1 MNYLKKVILFLLTV
15 KLNVLLVQNLSA
27 QSKSECQQTFTKYV
41 LGLGEYE
48 VPKDGK
54 HYFVHTVA
62 STFPN
67 KELKEYEPSAYSS
80 ENINVRVVIAKGKM
94 FYYSNYIDFYQDN
107 NDLFTV
113 IHPQKL
119 IIWRKPQAKEKQEQ
133 SIEFMPFRKQMLE
146 ELLFT
151 SCVDVILD
159 QNNFIGN
166 TFDVGTNGSLVLNTF
181 NNNYWDKYEGYDLN
195 KDKIGDIPYRPV
207 SMYSMIVEKYPPAM
221 ILFRSFI
228 TSLLDRTEKKTRS
241 RTGCEMPANRADE
254 FFPQ

>member
-1 MNYLKKVILFLLTV
+1 MNYLKKVILFLLMV

-119 IIWRKPQAKEKQEQ
+119 IIWRKPEAKEKQGQ

-159 QNNFIGN
+159 KKKVKKITLTPKTQDIQGVISKIIYWYDERISKLEKQEIIYSEGQTNLRQEVIYKEFNPDYREKVASSAVNNV
-166 TFDVGTNGSLVLNTF
+166 FDSR
-181 NNNYWDKYEGYDLN
+181 K
-195 KDKIGDIPYRPV
+195 K
-207 SMYSMIVEKYPPAM
+207 
-221 ILFRSFI
+221 
-228 TSLLDRTEKKTRS
+228 LLDRFKGYS
-241 RTGCEMPANRADE
+241 VE
-254 FFPQ
+254 FQ